1 MRVNYTMTRKVIT
14 VRPEDSLADAAAQ
27 LSITRLHALP
37 VVDVAHKLLG
47 LLLERDVLAAVT
59 RAHPEPSDVPLYQLA
74 RFVLPDAKVRD
85 LMKPPTAV
93 VRPNI
98 ALKEAARQML
108 EHEVYGLPI
117 VNDEGGLLGVFTVTD
132 MLRAVTQGDLVLLWP

>member
-27 LSITRLHALP
+27 LSITRLHVLP
-37 VVDVAHKLLG
+37 VVDAEHKLLG
-47 LLLERDVLAAVT
+47 LILERDLMAAVLK
-59 RAHPEPSDVPLYQLA
+59 AHPEPSDVPLYQLT
-74 RFVLPDAKVRD
+74 RFVLPEAKVRD
-85 LMKPPTAV
+85 LMKPPTAT
-93 VRPNI
+93 VRPNM

-108 EHEVYGLPI
+108 EHSVYGLPI
-117 VNDEGGLLGVFTVTD
+117 VDEENALLGVFTVTD

>member
-1 MRVNYTMTRKVIT
+1 MKIKSSMTRDVIT
-14 VRPEDSLADAAAQ
+14 VRPEDSLPDAAAK

-37 VVDVAHKLLG
+37 VIDGENKLLG

-74 RFVLPDAKVRD
+74 RFVLPGLTVREV
-85 LMKPPTAV
+85 MKPPSAT

-98 ALKEAARQML
+98 LLKEAARQML
-108 EHEVYGLPI
+108 EHGVYGLPI
-117 VNDEGGLLGVFTVTD
+117 VDDENELLGVFTVTD